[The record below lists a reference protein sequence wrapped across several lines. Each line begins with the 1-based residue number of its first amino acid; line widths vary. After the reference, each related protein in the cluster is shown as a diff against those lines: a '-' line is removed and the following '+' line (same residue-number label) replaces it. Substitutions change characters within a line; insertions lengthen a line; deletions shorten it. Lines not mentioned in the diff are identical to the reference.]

1 MRHCWHWCGFTSGRP
16 PIPSLPSCIAVLV
29 IRYCATTGISR
40 LSSYS
45 YREYI
50 RLFCICVL
58 LFLLSYF
65 LSRPDYP
72 DIRAFYGSPS
82 QYNESDCSLQYCSI
96 YHHQTCQAQG
106 PGSGVGGGMYHVTVP
121 PPVSAPCLS
130 QCGPSPPSDAH
141 SADRVNNLQPAAC
154 AVLQCCS
161 AAGPDI
167 APSFVWLARPRPHRG
182 FEGQGRGTFSL
193 PAILGDY
200 KQYRKV

>member
-82 QYNESDCSLQYCSI
+82 PSQYNESDCSVSSSDLP
-96 YHHQTCQAQG
+96 G
-106 PGSGVGGGMYHVTVP
+106 PGPRVRCWWKHVSCHRDP
-121 PPVSAPCLS
+121 APCLLLV
-130 QCGPSPPSDAH
+130 CPSVDPRHQVTHTQQTESITCSLC
-141 SADRVNNLQPAAC
+141 SA

-182 FEGQGRGTFSL
+182 LEGHGRVTSSL
-193 PAILGDY
+193 PPILGDY
-200 KQYRKV
+200 RQYRKV

>member
-50 RLFCICVL
+50 RLICICVL

-82 QYNESDCSLQYCSI
+82 QYNESDCSLQYCSM
-96 YHHQTCQAQG
+96 YDHQTCQAQD
-106 PGSGVGGGMYHVTVP
+106 PGLGVGGGMCHVA
-121 PPVSAPCLS
+121 VSAPRLS

-141 SADRVNNLQPAAC
+141 SADRVNNLQPVQCCSA
-154 AVLQCCS
+154 AVLQCCRPGHCS
-161 AAGPDI
+161 QLC
-167 APSFVWLARPRPHRG
+167 LARPA
-182 FEGQGRGTFSL
+182 
-193 PAILGDY
+193 PAT
-200 KQYRKV
+200 

>member
-50 RLFCICVL
+50 RLICICVL

-82 QYNESDCSLQYCSI
+82 QYNESDCSLQYCSTAVCI
-96 YHHQTCQAQG
+96 IIRLARPRAQG
-106 PGSGVGGGMYHVTVP
+106 RVLVGACVM
-121 PPVSAPCLS
+121 SPCLLLV
-130 QCGPSPPSDAH
+130 CPSVDPRHQVTHTQQTESTTCSLC
-141 SADRVNNLQPAAC
+141 SA

-182 FEGQGRGTFSL
+182 LEGQRRVTSSL
-193 PAILGDY
+193 PPILGDY